1 MAKKTSS
8 SSKGAVIQRI
18 DGAEKSGVIQQDG
31 RSERVQG
38 FSFRAP
44 EAISVQLVG
53 DFTHWQ
59 EKPISLKKEDGGVW
73 RASVPLS
80 PGEHH
85 YRFLVDGEWRDD
97 PECPMRV
104 PNPFGGQDMMRKVA

>member
-1 MAKKTSS
+1 MAKKTSAKS
-8 SSKGAVIQRI
+8 EANSK
-18 DGAEKSGVIQQDG
+18 DGGSD
-31 RSERVQG
+31 RLQG

-44 EAISVQLVG
+44 EALSVQLVG

-59 EKPISLKKEDGGVW
+59 EQPISLKKQAGGLW
-73 RASVPLS
+73 HASVPLT

-97 PECPMRV
+97 PECAVRV
-104 PNPFGGQDMMRKVA
+104 PNPFGGENMTRKVAS

>member
-1 MAKKTSS
+1 MAKKTHAKENGSNGHS
-8 SSKGAVIQRI
+8 
-18 DGAEKSGVIQQDG
+18 
-31 RSERVQG
+31 RSQG

-59 EKPISLKKEDGGVW
+59 ENPISLKKEAGGLW
-73 RASVPLS
+73 RASVDLP
-80 PGEHH
+80 PGVHH

-97 PECPMRV
+97 PDCTLREA
-104 PNPFGGQDMMRKVA
+104 NDFGGQNMMRKVA

>member
-8 SSKGAVIQRI
+8 KETGNGGQHA
-18 DGAEKSGVIQQDG
+18 
-31 RSERVQG
+31 QG

-59 EKPISLKKEDGGVW
+59 ENPISLKKEAGGLW
-73 RASVPLS
+73 RASVELK
-80 PGEHH
+80 PGTHH

-97 PECPMRV
+97 PECSMRE
-104 PNPFGGQDMMRKVA
+104 PNAFGSQNMTRKVA